1 MPSPREVIE
10 SFYEK
15 LARNDVPGL
24 WSLYAP
30 DLVYTV
36 TGTTPLSG
44 TFRGLDE
51 IREKLFV
58 PVFSKV
64 KDLVLTPEQ
73 LVVEGDTVVALVR
86 GQAKTA
92 EGDPYCNRYAFVFR
106 VREGRIVEVT
116 EFLDTALVETALYGK
131 TIA

>member
-1 MPSPREVIE
+1 MPTPREVIE

-15 LARNDVPGL
+15 LGRGDMAGVM
-24 WSLYAP
+24 SLYGQ
-30 DLVYTV
+30 DIVYTV
-36 TGTTPLSG
+36 TGTTPISG
-44 TFRGLDE
+44 SFRGLDE

-64 KDLVLTPEQ
+64 RDLVLKPDQ
-73 LVVEGDTVVALVR
+73 LIAEGDTVVALVR

-92 EGDPYCNRYAFVFR
+92 EGAPYANRYAFVFR
-106 VREGRIVEVT
+106 VQDGKIAEVT

>member
-1 MPSPREVIE
+1 MPTPREVIE
-10 SFYEK
+10 SFYDK
-15 LARNDVPGL
+15 LARNDIPGL
-24 WSLYAP
+24 WALYAP
-30 DLVYTV
+30 DLTYTV

-64 KDLVLTPEQ
+64 KELVLTPDR
-73 LVVEGDTVVALVR
+73 LIVDGGTVVALVR
-86 GQAKTA
+86 GQGKTA
-92 EGDPYCNRYAFVFR
+92 DGKPYANRYAFVFE
-106 VREGRIVEVT
+106 VRDGKITEVT
-116 EFLDTALVETALYGK
+116 EFLDTALVETTLYGR